1 MSPEK
6 SPKVPRGQ
14 KRKQIAATIKATAAR
29 DPKFVPMLVAA
40 PLITLAVIVSLALLI
55 GLPLFLTIPLAV
67 MGALTA
73 AVVVI
78 GRRAS
83 KAAFAGLEGQP
94 GAAAAI
100 LSSLRGHWHTTP
112 AIAMT
117 RNQDFVHRVV
127 GRPGVVLV
135 AEGSG
140 ARPREL
146 LIAELRKVKR
156 IAGDVPVY
164 DVIVGD
170 GPGQVPLKRL
180 QVHIMKLPRNLK
192 GKDVNAMEAKLKA
205 MGSMAMP
212 IPKGPMPR
220 GGKVPR
226 GKIR

>member
-1 MSPEK
+1 MSRDK
-6 SPKVPRGQ
+6 AAKVQRAQ
-14 KRKQIAATIKATAAR
+14 KLKQIRATIKATAQR
-29 DPKFVPMLVAA
+29 DKKFVPMLVAA
-40 PLITLAVIVSLALLI
+40 SLLTFAIVFALGLLI
-55 GLPLFLTIPLAV
+55 SLPLFLGIPLAL
-67 MGALTA
+67 MAALTA
-73 AVVVI
+73 AVVVL

-83 KAAFAGLEGQP
+83 KAAFAGLEGQA

-100 LSSLRGHWHTTP
+100 LSSLRGHWHMTP

-135 AEGSG
+135 AEGAG

-146 LIAELRKVKR
+146 LIAEVRKVKR
-156 IAGDVPVY
+156 VAGDVPIY
-164 DVIVGD
+164 DVVVGD
-170 GPGQVPLKRL
+170 GPGQIPLKRL
-180 QVHIMKLPRNLK
+180 QVHLMKLPRNLK
-192 GKDVNAMEAKLKA
+192 GKDVNAVEARLKA
-205 MGSMAMP
+205 MGSMAMA

>member
-1 MSPEK
+1 M
-6 SPKVPRGQ
+6 
-14 KRKQIAATIKATAAR
+14 
-29 DPKFVPMLVAA
+29 
-40 PLITLAVIVSLALLI
+40 
-55 GLPLFLTIPLAV
+55 
-67 MGALTA
+67 
-73 AVVVI
+73 
-78 GRRAS
+78 
-83 KAAFAGLEGQP
+83 
-94 GAAAAI
+94 
-100 LSSLRGHWHTTP
+100 TP

-156 IAGDVPVY
+156 VAGDVPVY
-164 DVIVGD
+164 DIVVGD

-180 QVHIMKLPRNLK
+180 QVHMMKLPRNLK
-192 GKDVNAMEAKLKA
+192 GKEVNAMEARLKA
-205 MGSMAMP
+205 MGSMAMAM
-212 IPKGPMPR
+212 PKGPMPR

>member
-1 MSPEK
+1 MSPDK
-6 SPKVPRGQ
+6 TAKVPRGQ
-14 KRKQIAATIKATAAR
+14 KRKQIVATVKATAAR
-29 DPKFVPMLVAA
+29 DPKFVPMLIAA
-40 PLITLAVIVSLALLI
+40 PILTLAVIVALGVLI
-55 GLPLFLTIPLAV
+55 SLPLLLLVPLAV

-100 LSSLRGHWHTTP
+100 LSSLRGHWHVAP

-117 RNQDFVHRVV
+117 RSQDFVHRVV

-135 AEGSG
+135 AEGQG

-156 IAGDVPVY
+156 VAGDVPIY
-164 DVIVGD
+164 DIVVGD
-170 GPGQVPLKRL
+170 GPGQVPLKKL
-180 QVHIMKLPRNLK
+180 QVHMMKLPRNLK
-192 GKDVNAMEAKLKA
+192 GKEVNAMEARLKA

-212 IPKGPMPR
+212 MPKGPLPR